1 MKTKKEVIQ
10 EAWDSTFPDSS
21 NYSFEKISSAID
33 ANGWYRFN
41 NELSINICVVGFD
54 YDKGAYRTPLLR
66 GIETNNGWIRI
77 ESEADL
83 PRKENTLWIRY
94 EDGSTILGRYNIFT
108 NKFVTSYGKMF
119 DEDKPTH
126 FQYITQPLPPL
137 F

>member
-1 MKTKKEVIQ
+1 MKTKRQIIESVLGDIAQYADENGWCNFIPLGFSIEDCDCK
-10 EAWDSTFPDSS
+10 DRNKYRPKSL
-21 NYSFEKISSAID
+21 NAID
-33 ANGWYRFN
+33 N
-41 NELSINICVVGFD
+41 
-54 YDKGAYRTPLLR
+54 
-66 GIETNNGWIRI
+66 NNGWIRI